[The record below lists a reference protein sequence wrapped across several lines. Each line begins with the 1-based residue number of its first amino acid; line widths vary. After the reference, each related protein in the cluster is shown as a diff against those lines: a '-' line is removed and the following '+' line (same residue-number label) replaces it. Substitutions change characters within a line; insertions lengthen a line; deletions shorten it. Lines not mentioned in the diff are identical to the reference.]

1 MAKLRIV
8 TVDGND
14 AIFQITPAIEF
25 AFETYAKKGLHKA
38 FREDE
43 KQSDVYY
50 LAFLCLQKAGVT
62 TPLFGAAFMET
73 LVRVEVL
80 DDDPLD

>member
-1 MAKLRIV
+1 MAKLRII
-8 TVDGND
+8 TVDGSD
-14 AIFQITPAIEF
+14 TTYQITPAIEF
-25 AFETYAKKGLHKA
+25 AFESYAKKGLHKA

-50 LAFLCLQKAGVT
+50 LSFLCLQKAGVT
-62 TPLFGAAFMET
+62 TPPFGAAFMEM